1 VNLDEI
7 AARLPRTPHPEVV
20 SLYAQLIGEFMF
32 IAINTQP
39 LIAQPGN
46 ALARFMT
53 TANSE
58 LYVLAQGVLRYLK
71 GVKSRKIVW
80 CASRVKFPFVPCE
93 IYAYSDASS
102 RFFSRCRRWFTLPPR
117 CRWGWSD
124 GQVPHLCAN
133 NGDAGGVER
142 DASCTVVGPFR
153 HGQDVH
159 FEQRRTSRGSP

>member
-1 VNLDEI
+1 MTECDPNKVPLKTSVNLDEI

-20 SLYAQLIGEFMF
+20 RLYAQLIGELMF

-39 LIAQPGN
+39 LIAQPVN

-58 LYVLAQGVLRYLK
+58 LYVLAKGVLRYLE

-93 IYAYSDASS
+93 IYA
-102 RFFSRCRRWFTLPPR
+102 
-117 CRWGWSD
+117 
-124 GQVPHLCAN
+124 
-133 NGDAGGVER
+133 
-142 DASCTVVGPFR
+142 
-153 HGQDVH
+153 
-159 FEQRRTSRGSP
+159 